1 VYRVVR
7 RVARSRLS
15 CRVYAES
22 ALSLFLLAQVLAT
35 LTLGL
40 GSSES
45 GTYHSGPTMV
55 GLTLRLTMH
64 GRPFTDRSDG
74 IMLSYLS
81 LTARAR
87 VAQLRLGVSVP
98 LEAV

>member
-64 GRPFTDRSDG
+64 AGRPTDPMASCSL
-74 IMLSYLS
+74 IYL
-81 LTARAR
+81 
-87 VAQLRLGVSVP
+87 
-98 LEAV
+98 